1 MTIELSALE
10 TRKLFNASCI
20 ALITTSMTFAI
31 RGALMDTWGT
41 EFALTGEEIG
51 WVNSTAFLGFT
62 LSMLVGGPL
71 CDVLGMRNLLR
82 IAFFGHLLGIG
93 LTISATGYY
102 SLFYATLVIGISNGM
117 VEAACNPLITALF
130 PNEKIKFL
138 NRFHIWFPGGIVIGG
153 LLSYLFLERLHLPWP
168 YLMTMLILPNLIY
181 GYLAFKARFP
191 VSERMSSGTSNSEM
205 YKALL
210 HPLFLIMVGCMF
222 LTAATELGTNQWITA
237 LLANVGVPSIL
248 LLVFINGI
256 MAVGRGF
263 AGELAHRLRPEGM
276 LLLSAVFSALGL
288 VLLSY
293 AQGYQAFGAAAVF
306 AVGICYFW
314 PTMLGFVSVYT
325 PKTGPMGLSIMGGA
339 GMFSVYLILPFM
351 GKTYDQKLASL
362 IPEGMTLE
370 SLKNAVAGSTQAQ
383 VWSDLNLMAGSETLF
398 SVVILP
404 LFLIVA
410 FTGILFWVKG
420 KGDISKNP

>member
-1 MTIELSALE
+1 MATDLNPIQ

-41 EFALTGEEIG
+41 QFSLTGEEIG

-62 LSMLVGGPL
+62 LSMLFGGPL

-117 VEAACNPLITALF
+117 VEAACNPLVTALF
-130 PNEKIKFL
+130 PNEKIKYL

-153 LLSYLFLERLHLPWP
+153 LISYLFLVRLHLPWP
-168 YLMTMLILPNLIY
+168 YLMSMLIVPNLIY
-181 GYLAFKARFP
+181 GYLAFKASFP
-191 VSERMSSGTSNSEM
+191 VSERMSSGTSISEM
-205 YKALL
+205 YKSLL
-210 HPLFLIMVGCMF
+210 NPLFLVMVACMF

-248 LLVFINGI
+248 LLVFINGL
-256 MAVGRGF
+256 MAIGRGF
-263 AGELAHRLRPEGM
+263 AGELTHRLKPEGM
-276 LLLSAVFSALGL
+276 LIFSAVFSTLGL
-288 VLLSY
+288 ILLSV
-293 AQGYQAFGAAAVF
+293 AQGYQAFEAAAVF

-351 GKTYDQKLASL
+351 GKMYDQKLTAL
-362 IPEGMTLE
+362 VPPNTVLE
-370 SLKNAVAGSTQAQ
+370 DLKNAVPGSEMARIWSNLNLTAGSQ
-383 VWSDLNLMAGSETLF
+383 TLL
-398 SVVILP
+398 SVSILP
-404 LFLIVA
+404 LFLIFA
-410 FTGILFWVKG
+410 FTGIYFWLKA
-420 KGDISKNP
+420 KHLSDN